1 MFRRNA
7 SMLAA
12 VFLLAFWSG
21 AAAADSAAALGS
33 SDLQDAN
40 IGSGAQ
46 VNAIGWS
53 DMGDVNAGGNQ
64 LTGGGANSN
73 GGDRAS
79 RDLVL
84 NLGGMPTV
92 ASAALGVEVKGNAIS
107 IEGANASMASTLNLS
122 QGSGFSNSYGVT
134 AVALNSGANASQS
147 VSVNVVSS
155 VSISRGVAASAAH

>member
-7 SMLAA
+7 SILAS

-33 SDLQDAN
+33 GDLQDAN

-73 GGDRAS
+73 GGDRTS

-92 ASAALGVEVKGNAIS
+92 ASAAVTVVPTS
-107 IEGANASMASTLNLS
+107 IPITRAAACP
-122 QGSGFSNSYGVT
+122 NSS
-134 AVALNSGANASQS
+134 APS
-147 VSVNVVSS
+147 VPEHGPDELE
-155 VSISRGVAASAAH
+155 R